1 MKTWNVFPAVLLSTA
16 LPCAAAMPECINE
29 AHQLQMAL
37 VQHPPIDP
45 RVMND
50 VLTLRH
56 KGLALCQR
64 GAGAEGRGLLQQALS
79 LATPSGLTGTR
90 LPGAASTSVPAGV
103 GRRP

>member
-1 MKTWNVFPAVLLSTA
+1 MKTLNVLPAVLLSTA

-37 VQHPPIDP
+37 IQHPPVDP

-56 KGLALCQR
+56 KALGLCQR
-64 GAGAEGRGLLQQALS
+64 GAGAEGRGLLQHALS
-79 LATPSGLTGTR
+79 LATPPGLAGTGLSGS
-90 LPGAASTSVPAGV
+90 ASTNAPAGA